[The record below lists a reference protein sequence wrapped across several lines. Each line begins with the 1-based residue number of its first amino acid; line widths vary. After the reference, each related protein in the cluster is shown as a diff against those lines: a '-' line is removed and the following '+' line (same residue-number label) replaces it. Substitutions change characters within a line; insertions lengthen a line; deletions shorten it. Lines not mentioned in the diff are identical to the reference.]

1 MYWVRK
7 GEIGG
12 SPIPYTRD
20 EIEEWKRNGVK
31 RVLILPEDWEIE
43 EAWGSVDY
51 YYSTLNELGL
61 EYLHVRIPD
70 GHPPK
75 MNQFTSIF
83 NWLRK
88 GKGNLV
94 HCIGGM
100 GRTGTIIAS
109 YLVLVEGL
117 DAESAIE
124 EVRRYKP
131 GAIQT
136 YEQELFV
143 FEIERLKEKWKIHS

>member
-7 GEIGG
+7 GIIGG
-12 SPIPYTRD
+12 SPIPYTK
-20 EIEEWKRNGVK
+20 EELEEWKKNGVK

-51 YYSTLNELGL
+51 YYSLLDELGF
-61 EYLHVRIPD
+61 EYFHVRIPD
-70 GHPPK
+70 GYPPTLQ
-75 MNQFTSIF
+75 QFIEIYK
-83 NWLRK
+83 WLRQ

-94 HCIGGM
+94 HCVGGM
-100 GRTGTIIAS
+100 GRTGTVIAS
-109 YLVLVEGL
+109 YLVLSEGL

-131 GAIQT
+131 GAVQT

-143 FEIERLKEKWKIHS
+143 LQVERMREKWKIHY